1 MSSVG
6 AAPTAPDL
14 PALSVRALRVSSG
27 ARALDS
33 ARAVLLDVE
42 AMAVSLICSRVVSL
56 LLDIAP
62 SFVSLGLCPAP
73 DHVLA
78 CTTLGSAGMSGN
90 PRRLIKKD
98 VAIFPFLI
106 WG

>member
-6 AAPTAPDL
+6 ATPTAPDL
-14 PALSVRALRVSSG
+14 PALSVRAVRGSSG

-56 LLDIAP
+56 
-62 SFVSLGLCPAP
+62 
-73 DHVLA
+73 
-78 CTTLGSAGMSGN
+78 GSAGMSGN